1 LSLFDPLAKAVSQ
14 AGDPVFVGVLWRSLA
29 WSAVA
34 FAGLHI
40 LALYA
45 VHRLPIPSHWGL
57 LADIAGTVLASI
69 LAFWLFLP
77 VAAGIATL
85 YIERISRA
93 VERRFYPYL
102 PPPRGEWATVQAWDG
117 IALGLKVL
125 GLNLLALVLALLL
138 PVIGWALGWAIAAY
152 AIGRGLFVAVAMR
165 RMPRPMAESLYAANR
180 SAVMAQ
186 GAVLAL
192 AAYIPLLNLLIP
204 VFGTAAMVHLLDRT
218 LTQRPPPPGIT

>member
-1 LSLFDPLAKAVSQ
+1 MFEPLAKALSQ

-29 WSAVA
+29 WSALA
-34 FAGLHI
+34 FVGLHV
-40 LALYA
+40 LALSI
-45 VHRLPIPSHWGL
+45 VHHLSIPSHWGL
-57 LADIAGTVLASI
+57 VADIAGTILVSI
-69 LAFWLFLP
+69 LTFWLFLP

-93 VERRFYPYL
+93 VEQRFYPYL

-117 IALGLKVL
+117 IVIGLKVL
-125 GLNLLALVLALLL
+125 GLNLLALILALIL
-138 PVIGWALGWAIAAY
+138 PVIGWVLGWAIAAY

-165 RMPRPMAESLYAANR
+165 RMTRDMAESVYAANR
-180 SAVMAQ
+180 GAVMAQ

-204 VFGTAAMVHLLDRT
+204 VFGVAAMVHVLDRGLAASRDT
-218 LTQRPPPPGIT
+218 